1 MIIPHTDNT
10 PLVRTYFGDAPDWQ
24 TLLHAVQTPNADG
37 FQAYVS
43 IIDDPAFAECDSAQL
58 SQSADAA
65 NRHAL
70 IIIADVQAIQ
80 EAEHPLFCIDT
91 ATGKSI
97 RVIAAELWGIENN
110 LAIGNM
116 DFGDFVTA
124 AGADGIFRGF

>member
-1 MIIPHTDNT
+1 
-10 PLVRTYFGDAPDWQ
+10 
-24 TLLHAVQTPNADG
+24 VQTPDADG

-58 SQSADAA
+58 SQSADAS

-70 IIIADVQAIQ
+70 IIVADVQAIQ
-80 EAEHPLFCIDT
+80 EAEHPLLCMDT

-124 AGADGIFRGF
+124 AGADGIFRGFLSNT